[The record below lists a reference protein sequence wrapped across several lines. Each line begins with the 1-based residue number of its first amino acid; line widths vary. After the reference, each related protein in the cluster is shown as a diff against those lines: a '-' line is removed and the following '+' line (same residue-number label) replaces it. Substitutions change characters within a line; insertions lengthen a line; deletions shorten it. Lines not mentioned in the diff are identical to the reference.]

1 MESLYQIAIVFKT
14 IDHTT
19 RALNEISQA
28 AKKVEQNIQSAKNRL
43 QEFGEKLKGLQDKAQ
58 SLEGIVGATAWTGA
72 FAGIIK
78 SFTDLESAQTRLKM
92 TFMEAGGV
100 IPEIFKEIDKEAQ
113 KLGEELPG
121 TTADFYNLAAKM
133 KQLGVKSE
141 SIAKGGLRSAAYL
154 AAVLEVPYEVAG
166 EAVAKFKQA
175 LGIADQDL
183 IKFMDT
189 VQRTAHLGVSLTQM
203 QYSFAE
209 LSGTLKILGWQG
221 LEYANQLAP
230 LVGRFIQLGY
240 SGETVGTNL
249 SKLFESMLDPKKV
262 QKFTAELEKYGIQL
276 KLIDEQTG
284 KLRGPTELIAEFDK
298 ISQAFKAGII
308 SQQELYSILSKLTGA
323 GGEDLKMLATLVVE
337 GAEGYNE
344 MSAAM
349 ARQADLQKRV
359 QEITRTLKN
368 LWDAFTGTATAFF
381 AAIGAQIAPTL
392 KKITNFL
399 NALTGA
405 TKQFFE
411 KHQTLAKVLAYTIG
425 VFALVAGGAVALSL
439 AITALLFPFR
449 ILITTVQIV
458 GPFLKFGSV
467 LNFLISVF
475 YKLGQALLFVG
486 KNLLAFGRFLLA
498 NPIFLIITAIALS
511 VYLIYRYWSPISSF
525 FQNLWK
531 KILSTLSSAWN
542 WLTVNWQKV
551 LQVFLWTN
559 PITAPIMALQK
570 LVKFV
575 WGINL
580 FTAGQK
586 IIRSLWEGMKS
597 LASKPVQLMKDI
609 AQKIRNFLPFSPA
622 KEGPLSDIH
631 RIKFIETIAQTI
643 QPAPLITQ
651 LSMALS
657 AVKTSIQPLVQPVK
671 PSTPYAQPVNI
682 SINLGGIHI
691 AGKMTT
697 EEAKTIAFDL
707 EKEIRKVLEKISL
720 ERFRRAY

>member
-1 MESLYQIAIVFKT
+1 
-14 IDHTT
+14 
-19 RALNEISQA
+19 
-28 AKKVEQNIQSAKNRL
+28 
-43 QEFGEKLKGLQDKAQ
+43 
-58 SLEGIVGATAWTGA
+58 
-72 FAGIIK
+72 
-78 SFTDLESAQTRLKM
+78 
-92 TFMEAGGV
+92 
-100 IPEIFKEIDKEAQ
+100 
-113 KLGEELPG
+113 
-121 TTADFYNLAAKM
+121 
-133 KQLGVKSE
+133 
-141 SIAKGGLRSAAYL
+141 
-154 AAVLEVPYEVAG
+154 
-166 EAVAKFKQA
+166 
-175 LGIADQDL
+175 
-183 IKFMDT
+183 
-189 VQRTAHLGVSLTQM
+189 
-203 QYSFAE
+203 
-209 LSGTLKILGWQG
+209 
-221 LEYANQLAP
+221 
-230 LVGRFIQLGY
+230 
-240 SGETVGTNL
+240 
-249 SKLFESMLDPKKV
+249 
-262 QKFTAELEKYGIQL
+262 
-276 KLIDEQTG
+276 
-284 KLRGPTELIAEFDK
+284 
-298 ISQAFKAGII
+298 
-308 SQQELYSILSKLTGA
+308 
-323 GGEDLKMLATLVVE
+323 
-337 GAEGYNE
+337 
-344 MSAAM
+344 
-349 ARQADLQKRV
+349 
-359 QEITRTLKN
+359 
-368 LWDAFTGTATAFF
+368 
-381 AAIGAQIAPTL
+381 
-392 KKITNFL
+392 
-399 NALTGA
+399 
-405 TKQFFE
+405 
-411 KHQTLAKVLAYTIG
+411 
-425 VFALVAGGAVALSL
+425 LSL

-631 RIKFIETIAQTI
+631 RIKLIETIAQTI
-643 QPAPLITQ
+643 TPTPLINQFSTT
-651 LSMALS
+651 LS
-657 AVKTSIQPLVQPVK
+657 AIKTSIQPIIQPVK
-671 PSTPYAQPVNI
+671 QILEPVKASQPVKFFTPHAQLAGFPINI
-682 SINLGGIHI
+682 SVNLGGIHI
-691 AGKMTT
+691 SGKMTT